1 MAKCSVEMYSNKK
14 FSAENLLFT
23 FDKCIVIKLMLMHSA
38 TYTLHKYTC
47 TTLLLCAHTHTHTH
61 PQLQTLGGCS
71 PVSCSSRCPHKPSNI
86 QVHLNLYSSVI
97 YNMKFIIL
105 CWSWIVYN
113 SVICCSWIVYNSV
126 YLSNL
131 LPHAAHALRVKC
143 VVLR

>member
-1 MAKCSVEMYSNKK
+1 MYSNKK

-47 TTLLLCAHTHTHTH
+47 TTLLLCTHAHTHTPTH

-97 YNMKFIIL
+97 YNVNHYYFMLLMDSIQ
-105 CWSWIVYN
+105 
-113 SVICCSWIVYNSV
+113 
-126 YLSNL
+126 LSNL
-131 LPHAAHALRVKC
+131 LLMDSIQLSNLLLMDSIQLC
-143 VVLR
+143 ISQ